1 MKITYIVIGLS
12 TFITSSV
19 LGQTGVSTIGPTKNL
34 DVNGDMRA
42 RSLSTTAQSSADK
55 VLTVDANGNVRQLTA
70 YKNTA
75 VGDMKYGMQQADH
88 SGWYL
93 LNGRNVSTLPTNA
106 QSNAATI
113 GITTTLDNA
122 QNRFIRSN
130 TTIGTT
136 GGSATQVLSL
146 AQMPLYNITGTTN
159 ASGTHSHTFQ
169 DQWFHDYDPENIA
182 SLGKLN
188 TDASPGTT
196 NDRQRYTE
204 TTIGVTTSV
213 NAWAHSHNITAP
225 SGGTATAFSIEPQYL
240 TANLFI
246 YLGL

>member
-1 MKITYIVIGLS
+1 MKITYIVIGLF

-34 DVNGDMRA
+34 DVNGDMRV

-70 YKNTA
+70 YKNIA

-88 SGWYL
+88 LGWYL

-122 QNRFIRSN
+122 QNRFVRSN
-130 TTIGTT
+130 TTIGT

-159 ASGTHSHTFQ
+159 ASGNHSHTFD
-169 DQWFHDYDPENIA
+169 DQWFHNYNPSGGSFA
-182 SLGKLN
+182 TLN
-188 TDASPGTT
+188 VDNSPGTT

>member
-1 MKITYIVIGLS
+1 MKIKYIIIGLF
-12 TFITSSV
+12 TLITSSV
-19 LGQTGVSTIGPTKNL
+19 LGQTGVGTIAPTKNL

-42 RSLSTTAQSSADK
+42 RSLNATTQSSADK
-55 VLTVDANGNVRQLTA
+55 VLTADANGNVRQLTA

-88 SGWYL
+88 AGWYL

-106 QSNAATI
+106 KNNAATI

-122 QNRFIRSN
+122 QNKYIRSS

-136 GGSATQVLSL
+136 GGSSTQVLSM
-146 AQMPLYNITGTTN
+146 AEIPLYNISGTTN
-159 ASGTHSHTFQ
+159 ASGNHSHTFE
-169 DQWFHDYDPENIA
+169 DQWYHDYNPSGINVA
-182 SLGKLN
+182 LPN
-188 TDASPGTT
+188 TDNSPATT

-204 TTIGVTTSV
+204 TTIGVTTDV
-213 NAWAHSHNITAP
+213 NAWSHFHTVTAP
-225 SGGTATAFSIEPQYL
+225 SGGSATAFSIEPQYL
-240 TANLFI
+240 TTNLFI